1 MKQRKFIGTNELSVN
16 VDVEPEGTL
25 QMLYIISFLVRTC
38 GGGPS
43 PLRRDLSAALRTCPF
58 ASYSSRASRGT
69 LSLFLVRN
77 FSAALR
83 AAPSLF
89 LVRNF
94 LGSAAHGDRML
105 R

>member
-43 PLRRDLSAALRTCPF
+43 HLRRDLSAALRACPF

-69 LSLFLVRN
+69 VSLLGTYFFGRASRGT
-77 FSAALR
+77 FSL
-83 AAPSLF
+83 
-89 LVRNF
+89 
-94 LGSAAHGDRML
+94 LGT
-105 R
+105 